1 MKASLQIAELN
12 GDAKL
17 VTNSVT
23 NPLGTE
29 GNAGQLSPILLPN

>member
-1 MKASLQIAELN
+1 MRASLQITGLN
-12 GDAKL
+12 GYTKL

-23 NPLGTE
+23 KPLGNQ